1 MKLLFLASS
10 LLVAAQLSM
19 SQDTIRVMTY
29 NLLNY
34 SPPDYS
40 RDQYYRTVIQA
51 ANPDILVVQEIDTPE
66 AVQNFLINVLN
77 PGGSNVYSAGDF
89 VDGTYDSENALFY
102 KTGKLSFVSN
112 NRIITDLRDIN
123 RFTVDHVSSE
133 RSFAIFS
140 VHLKAGREPA
150 TQLLEADS
158 VRRAMEVDS
167 LRKVTNAFPNGTDF
181 IVLGDF
187 NIYHPF
193 EPAYEKLVTVIA
205 GNEGHFIDPLTMTG
219 VWNDS
224 GYAPYHT
231 QSTRVRSFGYGATGG
246 LDDRFDM
253 ILMSKA
259 VSESGGISLIPAS
272 YHAFGNDG
280 QHYNDSINQLPNAAV
295 ADSIANALHYASDHL
310 PVVADFVFDPL
321 VAVEKKAAAL
331 EFRLFQNYPNPFNPM
346 TEIRYQMSE
355 VRRVKLSVYDILGRE
370 VAVLMDEERGP
381 GVHEVFWDASSFP
394 SRMYFYQIRAG
405 EYLETRKMVLM
416 K

>member
-19 SQDTIRVMTY
+19 SQDTVRVMTY

-77 PGGSNVYSAGDF
+77 PGGSNAYSAGDF

-187 NIYHPF
+187 NIYHSS
-193 EPAYEKLVTVIA
+193 EPAYEKLVTVDA

-259 VSESGGISLIPAS
+259 VSENGGISLIPAS

-280 QHYNDSINQLPNAAV
+280 QHYNDSINQLPNAAI

-321 VAVEKKAAAL
+321 VTVRESASNLEYAL
-331 EFRLFQNYPNPFNPM
+331 LPNFPNPFNPR
-346 TEIRYQMSE
+346 TAISFQLSAVSH
-355 VRRVKLSVYDILGRE
+355 VRISVRDVLGRE
-370 VAVLMDEERGP
+370 ITVLVDEKRGP
-381 GVHEVFWDASSFP
+381 GVHEISWDASLFP
-394 SRMYFYQIRAG
+394 SGIYFYQMKAG
-405 EYLETRKMVLM
+405 EYLETRKMVLI

>member
-1 MKLLFLASS
+1 MRFKLLAWS
-10 LLVAAQLSM
+10 LLCVVQPAA
-19 SQDTIRVMTY
+19 SQDTVRVMTY

-187 NIYHPF
+187 NIYHSS
-193 EPAYEKLVTVIA
+193 EPAYEKLVTVDA

-219 VWNDS
+219 VWNDF

-259 VSESGGISLIPAS
+259 VSENGGISLIPAS

-280 QHYNDSINQLPNAAV
+280 QHYNDSINQLPNAA
-295 ADSIANALHYASDHL
+295 AAESIANALHYASDHL
-310 PVVADFVFDPL
+310 PVIADFVFDPL

-394 SRMYFYQIRAG
+394 SGMYFYQIRAG